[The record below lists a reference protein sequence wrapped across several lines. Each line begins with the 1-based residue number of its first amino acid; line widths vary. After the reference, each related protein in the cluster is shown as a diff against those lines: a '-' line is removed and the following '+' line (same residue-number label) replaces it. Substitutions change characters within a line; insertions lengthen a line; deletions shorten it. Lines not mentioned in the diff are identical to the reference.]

1 LNAANAA
8 AVISAAIALL
18 VAVASSVTILYKRGQ
33 NEGRLTEILS
43 QLTTMS
49 ADHEARLRVLER
61 TSTTG
66 APWAP

>member
-1 LNAANAA
+1 MNAANTA
-8 AVISAAIALL
+8 AVLSAAIALL
-18 VAVASSVTILYKRGQ
+18 VAVTSSVTTLYKRGQ

-43 QLTTMS
+43 QLTMMS

-66 APWAP
+66 APWKP